1 MSAGRAQ
8 DGRQDAC
15 GTFKKMINRIEEI
28 KNYRQKVSQANKEAT
43 KKEAFKDLLN
53 RLFAHNAETRNVIDT
68 ITGGAEKT
76 ILNIPRQDRSH
87 RGSADTL
94 YNKVIIEFENDLKKS
109 LVHAKEQLA
118 GYLLGQYKS
127 GEGYNYTLIASD
139 LIVWKVFSVD
149 ISSLEKLG
157 VLKENEVVLNEIETS
172 SFELK
177 DGNEEEFYY
186 WIDRFL
192 FREEKLKAT
201 LRRIEEAFGH
211 QSKVFRSAY
220 LEMQNY
226 YESVKD
232 TGELQV
238 SYEQWK
244 KSLSIAYDS
253 FDDSADNFLI
263 HTYLSVFSKMLAY
276 SVLQTDDFIE
286 DDEIRGILDGSIFY
300 KLQVN
305 NFVENNFFSWITT
318 EKSRRALKN
327 VFRAIAEELTN
338 FDFTEVDEDILKG
351 VYQELIDLDTRH
363 KLGEYYTPDWLCE
376 RVVAEFDFKLTDKIL
391 DPACGSGS
399 FLRAVIDKLKRDF
412 PDAGVEEINAQI
424 YGIDIHPLSEQ
435 IAKTTVL
442 LALGKEVRN
451 AKQPINLNIMLAN
464 TLLTPKGVETLFTNQ
479 FKMEIDK
486 DTYFLDTRIF
496 DDDNLFD
503 QAIDICEEL
512 AAQTAGHAA
521 IKFEAFANILKNQYA
536 GGEIVKEVAEDFH
549 QIYAGLKKVKEDG
562 RDSIWKFIVQ
572 NLYRPYFLANKF
584 DYVVGNPPWFTYSS
598 IRNESYQNTLD
609 ALAKTYDVKPAKAAN
624 YPHLEIAA
632 IFLAYCSSYFLK
644 DGGKIAFVLPRSFFS
659 ADHHDNTR
667 SGAAKGFVLEKLW
680 DLDKVAPLFRVP
692 SCVLFAKSEP
702 SAVADGLIRSS
713 ENSKN
718 SNVSNDK
725 LQPPATAGGSDYVD
739 GIEGVEF
746 SGALSVH
753 NCNWDYAAE
762 LLTETDKTYFYQ
774 KQGGSSAFSTL
785 KRSSNDKPNPYKK
798 QFRNGAT
805 IFPQAFYF
813 IELDQE
819 EPQDFN
825 EGRIVNIKVST
836 NLDSKKPWTNIKI
849 QDRIEA
855 NFLFRTALA
864 KSILPFSLYKPN
876 LVVLPITI
884 ENNEL
889 NNKKIRLY
897 SVQDLLENG
906 YLNASRWFNNVEKIW
921 EGRRTEKNKKYS
933 FEDYLNWQN
942 KLTDQDLNIPYLVIY
957 TKSGKDAN
965 ATIVKREDV
974 HLDFIVENKAF
985 YFATENLDEAYY
997 LTAILNSA
1005 APNEMMKD
1013 FQTRGLFGARDI
1025 HKKILD
1031 IYYPR
1036 FDSADETHLKLAE
1049 LSKTAHERASEY
1061 LAENPP
1067 QNDLSPMRLGRLRLD
1082 IKKYLS
1088 AEMREIDESAE
1099 KLIG

>member
-1 MSAGRAQ
+1 
-8 DGRQDAC
+8 
-15 GTFKKMINRIEEI
+15 MIDRIEEI

-53 RLFAHNAETRNVIDT
+53 RLFAHNEETRNVVDT
-68 ITGGAEKT
+68 ITSGAEKT

-149 ISSLEKLG
+149 ISSLEKLS

-376 RVVAEFDFKLTDKIL
+376 RVVAEFDFKLSDKIL

-412 PDAGVEEINAQI
+412 PDASVEEINAQI

-503 QAIDICEEL
+503 KAIDVCEEL

-584 DYVVGNPPWFTYSS
+584 DYVVGNPPWFFYRD
-598 IRNESYQNTLD
+598 IRNKSYQDTLD

-624 YPHLEIAA
+624 YPNLEIAA

-680 DLDKVAPLFRVP
+680 DLDKVAPVFRVP
-692 SCVLFAKSEP
+692 SCVLFGEKAAQYLTAEDKE
-702 SAVADGLIRSS
+702 A
-713 ENSKN
+713 SKQLVFN
-718 SNVSNDK
+718 KYTNN
-725 LQPPATAGGSDYVD
+725 

-746 SGALSVH
+746 SGALSIH

-762 LLTETDKTYFYQ
+762 LLTETDETFYYL
-774 KQGGSSAFSTL
+774 KQGNSSAFS
-785 KRSSNDKPNPYKK
+785 KRKTSVQKVNEYKK
-798 QFRNGAT
+798 LFKRGAEITPRN
-805 IFPQAFYF
+805 FYF
-813 IELDQE
+813 VELDQDA
-819 EPQDFN
+819 PPDFEN
-825 EGRIVNIKVST
+825 RIINVKTAKDILPDAKI
-836 NLDSKKPWTNIKI
+836 PWKNFIFS
-849 QDRIEA
+849 DRIESR
-855 NFLFRTALA
+855 FIFRSSLS
-864 KSILPFSLYKPN
+864 KSILPFAFYKPN
-876 LVVLPITI
+876 LVILPITI
-884 ENNEL
+884 EKDKFGHKQIKLHSAE
-889 NNKKIRLY
+889 
-897 SVQDLLENG
+897 DLRDKG
-906 YLNASRWFNNVEKIW
+906 FLNASRWFNKAENLWNSNK
-921 EGRRTEKNKKYS
+921 TEKNKAVGAI
-933 FEDYLNWQN
+933 EYLNWNEKITNQ
-942 KLTDQDLNIPYLVIY
+942 LIDTPYIVAY
-957 TKSGKDAN
+957 NTSAKDAN
-965 ATIVKREDV
+965 AVVIKRED
-974 HLDFIVENKAF
+974 LDFEIIIDTVTYAF
-985 YFATENLDEAYY
+985 YTSNLNEAYY

-1013 FQTRGLFGARDI
+1013 FQARGLFGARHV

-1036 FDSADETHLKLAE
+1036 FDSADETHLKLAAA
-1049 LSKTAHERASEY
+1049 SKTAHEKAAEY